1 MILKSRCYVVLAG
14 HCRKSLMPAPCDTY
28 LINKLWI
35 LQGFWIAC
43 GVGISVWMD
52 FGFGKKFKSQM
63 GLTRY
68 VITQYAQV
76 ENGGRALRVVNKTQ
90 LEAVTHKKTNA
101 RNPLKFS
108 QAETPEGST

>member
-14 HCRKSLMPAPCDTY
+14 YCCRSLMPAPCDTY

-63 GLTRY
+63 GLSRY
-68 VITQYAQV
+68 IITQYAQV
-76 ENGGRALRVVNKTQ
+76 ENGGRALRVVNKTL
-90 LEAVTHKKTNA
+90 LEAVTHKKNKCKESIKILT
-101 RNPLKFS
+101 
-108 QAETPEGST
+108 G